1 MTIPKVEVLPI
12 EEGATTDPLNVNK
25 HTQRGGGL
33 LENSLRK
40 RGAFR
45 SIASAGKGVKVPV
58 VMAGNFTLE
67 KAVSA
72 GFTEV
77 VNVHVTGNQIVNV
90 VRDDIAPNSP
100 EAIALGLEDN
110 EIGKQSY
117 NPDLDIL
124 AAVMADPAMQALKAE
139 DKMLADIVEGMGM
152 PKETK
157 DAEPQIDRA
166 AELQEKWQTASGQLW
181 QLGKHRL
188 LIGDCTVRENVE
200 RLMGGEVAVM
210 VHADPPYGMGKEN
223 EGIANDNLY
232 GSKLDE
238 FQIKWLKASRPFT
251 ADNGSIYIWGNHED
265 LWRLWFCGG
274 LKDSERLTL
283 RNEIVWDK
291 GGGGFGVGTQAQRSY
306 FPEERCLFFMIG
318 EQGFN
323 NNSDNYWSGWDS
335 VKNYLKGEADKVGLT
350 PSKLK
355 EICGVGM
362 YSHWFTESQWVFI
375 TEEHYKKLQDA
386 FKKDY
391 DAFKKDYDA
400 FKKDYDELKKDFY
413 STRSYFDNSHDN
425 MTEVWHFGRVTGE
438 DRQGHATPKP
448 IELVARAIKSSSP
461 DGAVIYVPFG
471 GTCPEIVAAQNLSR
485 RCYAMEISEKYGAVI
500 LERFASAFPAEEI
513 RLIK

>member
-1 MTIPKVEVLPI
+1 MRGEDTQTAQEVRQVQEEMTIPKVEVLPI
-12 EEGATTDPLNVNK
+12 EEGATTDPLNLNK

-90 VRDDIAPNSP
+90 VRDDLEPNSP

-139 DKMLADIVEGMGM
+139 DKILAGIVEGMGL

-200 RLMGGEVAVM
+200 RLMGGESADLVLT
-210 VHADPPYGMGKEN
+210 DPPYAVDYGAKN
-223 EGIANDNLY
+223 RALQSIAPSNRLEDDIAGDNLSVEETAKKLWSPAFENAYNASRNGTVIYCFSPQGGDQMMMMMMMMMKAKWNERLHQLIWRKNSPTFSMGRLDYQYQHEPVLYSWRGTNHGYY
-232 GSKLDE
+232 GETGRSIIDCDRPSASKLHPTMKPVE
-238 FQIKWLKASRPFT
+238 LFEIFIKNSSRNGELIYEPF
-251 ADNGSIYIWGNHED
+251 AGS
-265 LWRLWFCGG
+265 
-274 LKDSERLTL
+274 
-283 RNEIVWDK
+283 
-291 GGGGFGVGTQAQRSY
+291 GTT
-306 FPEERCLFFMIG
+306 I
-318 EQGFN
+318 
-323 NNSDNYWSGWDS
+323 
-335 VKNYLKGEADKVGLT
+335 
-350 PSKLK
+350 
-355 EICGVGM
+355 I
-362 YSHWFTESQWVFI
+362 
-375 TEEHYKKLQDA
+375 
-386 FKKDY
+386 
-391 DAFKKDYDA
+391 
-400 FKKDYDELKKDFY
+400 
-413 STRSYFDNSHDN
+413 
-425 MTEVWHFGRVTGE
+425 
-438 DRQGHATPKP
+438 
-448 IELVARAIKSSSP
+448 
-461 DGAVIYVPFG
+461 
-471 GTCPEIVAAQNLSR
+471 AAQNLSR

-500 LERFASAFPAEEI
+500 LERFATAFPAEEI
-513 RLIK
+513 KRLE